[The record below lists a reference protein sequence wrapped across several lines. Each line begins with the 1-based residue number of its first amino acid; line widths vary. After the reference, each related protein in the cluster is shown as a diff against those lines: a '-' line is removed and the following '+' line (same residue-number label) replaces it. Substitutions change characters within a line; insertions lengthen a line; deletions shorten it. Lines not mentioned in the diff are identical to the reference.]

1 MLTNLEFLEPGQY
14 FPPASESERLEMY
27 RNNKDLFESKHA
39 EVYAEN
45 LKRIERV
52 ISNFGEVI
60 SYPVVVNFQRLI
72 SLKCADLLL
81 GEAPIITSSKQ
92 TSVDTI
98 ADNSDLINTAYQ
110 AAIDVSRYGD
120 GLFYVR
126 KAADKGVIE
135 LSQPPMWFPVV
146 SEYSVKD
153 IVNHVLAWVNNGKL
167 TVQIHSKGS
176 YEEKAYSVERG
187 TILKELTSAKDK
199 LGNIYALP
207 RTIQTGL
214 DDFAVV
220 QIPNVITSDRCTG
233 MDDYTDVDSIVAD
246 LMVRVGQIDRI
257 LDKHASP
264 SMSGPQASLE
274 RDPVSGEWRLKAGNY
289 FPRETKEDPEVAYIT
304 WDGQLEANF
313 KQVERLT
320 NLLYTISETG
330 SAIFGDM
337 STPTG
342 EIPSGSALK
351 RLMISPLAKVTRIR
365 NHFDTGLKKALVLC
379 SQLGGKGVTKLE
391 YKDITIKWQDGL
403 PSDELETSEI
413 LKNRTAGKATMSV
426 HRALVTYDTM
436 SEQDA
441 DEESARI
448 QDDDA
453 AAMPLMIPE
462 AARGEESEPVGDS
475 EAE

>member
-1 MLTNLEFLEPGQY
+1 MLTNLGFLEPGQS

-146 SEYSVKD
+146 SEFSVKD

-167 TVQIHSKGS
+167 TVRIHAKGS
-176 YEEKAYSVERG
+176 YETRAYSIERS
-187 TILKELTSAKDK
+187 TILKE
-199 LGNIYALP
+199 IEP
-207 RTIQTGL
+207 RTVVQTGL

-313 KQVERLT
+313 KQIERLT
-320 NLLYTISETG
+320 NLLYTISEMG

-337 STPTG
+337 STSTG

-462 AARGEESEPVGDS
+462 AARGEESAPVEDS